1 MPVTF
6 LTDAERNRLS
16 GFPEEIVS
24 EDLYAFFTLTG
35 PDRAAIPARSA
46 PANRLGFALALCAV
60 RYLGFCPEN
69 LSAAPGDAVWYVSE
83 QLGIPVEALK
93 SYGERPQTRTDHLLE
108 IHRHLGYRRASEAE
122 LADLSRW
129 LVERALEHDDP
140 PLLVRTAAERLK
152 AEKLVRPGL
161 WLLERMVADARE
173 RAHEE
178 TFRAVSPLLGGET
191 RASLDG
197 LIVAE
202 TPSRPTP
209 LARLAQGATSN
220 TPKAI
225 LEQLAKLEL
234 LRGMGADRWDLSA
247 VNPNRLKR
255 LSRLG
260 RRHTAQALE
269 RLAPKRRYPIL
280 LAFLRDSSAEIT
292 DEVVDLFDA
301 CLAQADARARRELEE
316 FRRGAARATNE
327 KVGLFREIGRLLL
340 DPDVPDD
347 GVRAAA
353 YEIVGSPER
362 LLRAVKEC
370 ERLARPPDDNYFD
383 FLAQRYSHVR
393 QFAPTFLS
401 AFAFRGVRAGDPLLA
416 AVSQL
421 KEMNASG
428 KRRVSDDASL
438 GFVPAKWQPYVVG
451 ADGRIDRRY

>member
-1 MPVTF
+1 MGPRGEEKNVPMR
-6 LTDAERNRLS
+6 LVAEAERRCRS
-16 GFPEEIVS
+16 AFPKEIPT
-24 EDLYAFFTLTG
+24 EDLFSFFTLTG

-46 PANRLGFALALCAV
+46 PANRLGFALSLCAV
-60 RYLGFCPEN
+60 RYLGFCPED
-69 LSAAPGDAVWYVSE
+69 LVGAPGDVAWYVSE
-83 QLGIPVEALK
+83 QLGVPAEALK

-108 IHRHLGYRRASEAE
+108 IHGHLGYRRPSEAE

-129 LVERALEHDDP
+129 LLERALEHDDP
-140 PLLVRTAAERLK
+140 ALLVCTAAERFK

-173 RAHEE
+173 RAYEE
-178 TFRAVSPLLGGET
+178 TFRAVSPLLTPET
-191 RASLDG
+191 RARLDG
-197 LIVAE
+197 LLVAE

-209 LARLAQGATSN
+209 LARLGQGATSN

-260 RRHTAQALE
+260 RRYTAQALE
-269 RLAPKRRYPIL
+269 RQAPERRYPVL

-301 CLAQADARARRELEE
+301 CLAQADAWARRELEE

-327 KVGLFREIGRLLL
+327 KVGLFRQIGRLLL
-340 DPDVPDD
+340 DPGVPDD

-353 YEIVGSPER
+353 YQLVGSPER
-362 LLRAVKEC
+362 LLRAVEEC
-370 ERLARPPDDNYFD
+370 ERLARPVDDNYFD

-393 QFAPTFLS
+393 QFAPAFLS
-401 AFAFRGVRAGDPLLA
+401 AFVFRGARAGDPLLA
-416 AVSQL
+416 AVELL

-428 KRRVSDDASL
+428 SKL
-438 GFVPAKWQPYVVG
+438 GHK
-451 ADGRIDRRY
+451 